1 MDDHSILII
10 SGTNRPSSNTLQ
22 LARNVERHYAL
33 AGVRCELLSLTDLPA
48 ELFSP
53 DAYTHK
59 PAVLVT
65 LQEKVLQSAGLHI
78 VLPEYNGSFPGVLKY
93 FIDMLK
99 FPESFDRKPVAFVGV
114 ANGQFGGVRAVE
126 QMQMVFAYRNAHL
139 YPDRIFVPRVQ
150 HKLDAQGNVSD
161 PALEERFSKQV
172 RGFAEFSGLFV
183 KKGLGASG

>member
-10 SGTNRPSSNTLQ
+10 SGTNRPSSNTLRV
-22 LARNVERHYAL
+22 ARIVEQHYAA
-33 AGVRCELLSLTDLPA
+33 AGVHSEFLSLTDLPLD
-48 ELFSP
+48 LFAP
-53 DAYTHK
+53 DAYTRK
-59 PAVLVT
+59 PPALVT
-65 LQEKVLQSAGLHI
+65 LQQMVLKAAGLHI

-126 QMQMVFAYRNAHL
+126 HLQMVFAYRNAHL
-139 YPDRIFVPRVQ
+139 YPDRIFVPTVQ
-150 HKLDAQGNVSD
+150 HKLDSQGNLTD
-161 PALEERFSKQV
+161 AALEERISKQV

-183 KKGLGASG
+183 KRA